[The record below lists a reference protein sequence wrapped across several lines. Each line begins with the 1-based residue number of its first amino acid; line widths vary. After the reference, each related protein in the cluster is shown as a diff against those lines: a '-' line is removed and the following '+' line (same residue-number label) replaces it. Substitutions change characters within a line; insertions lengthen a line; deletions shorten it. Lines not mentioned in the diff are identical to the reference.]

1 MEPASTNDDKN
12 FSSKIDESNE
22 SGPLLDIEFQHT
34 GEISIPS
41 RIIDQVIGQ
50 SEAVNIMKKAANQG
64 RHVMLI
70 GEPGT
75 GKSLLG
81 TAMAEMLPRHVLEDT
96 LVVANPEN
104 PNNPKIVTLPSG
116 EGRARVEI
124 AAEQARKG
132 ESARSMF
139 AIIIPLLIIVLG
151 TIFSQ
156 GRPEIVLMSIF
167 VGMFA
172 FMVLN
177 SIRSR
182 SEVLIPKILVD
193 NSQTETAPFL
203 DGTGAHSGALLGD
216 VRHDPFQSGGLGTP
230 AHDRV
235 EVGLI
240 HRANK
245 GVLFIDEIGTFHIKT
260 QQQLL
265 TALQEKKFQIT
276 GQSELSSGAMVRTEP
291 VPCNFILVAAGN
303 EETIRNLHPALR
315 SRIRGQGYEVVM
327 QHSLPDSM
335 ANRRKLARFVAQE
348 VAKDHKIPHF
358 DKGAVETIILEARK
372 RSPRKNSFTLKLREL
387 GGLIRAAGD
396 LAIERGL
403 AVVSG
408 REVLDAREYATTLEN
423 QITKQHLARLK
434 DYDLVLV
441 ESAIIGR
448 VNGLSVIGN
457 SAGSVMP
464 IEAEITPT
472 HRSSGGKIIATGQLR
487 VIARESVQNVS
498 ALIKKNMA
506 KDVTNMDIHIQFVG
520 THGVEGDSASITI
533 ATAIV
538 SAITDAPIR
547 QDTAMTGSLSV
558 RGYVLPIGGATYKA
572 EAAIKTGM
580 KRVIIPS
587 QNIGDLH
594 IDQDLKDKVE
604 IIPVNSFAE
613 VLRAAFPP
621 EFAHIADNFDQGD
634 SVDGIQMIQKRKSR
648 KPHSSGTPS
657 M

>member
-1 MEPASTNDDKN
+1 METASIK
-12 FSSKIDESNE
+12 DE
-22 SGPLLDIEFQHT
+22 PILDIEFEHT

-50 SEAVNIMKKAANQG
+50 NEAVNIMRKAAAQG

-81 TAMAEMLPRHVLEDT
+81 TAMAEMLPRHALEDI

-104 PNNPKIVTLPSG
+104 PNNPKIVTLPAS

-139 AIIIPLLIIVLG
+139 SIIIPLLIIVLG
-151 TIFSQ
+151 VIFS
-156 GRPEIVLMSIF
+156 GGDPAIVLMSIF
-167 VGMFA
+167 VGLFS

-203 DGTGAHSGALLGD
+203 DGTGSHSGALLGD

-245 GVLFIDEIGTFHIKT
+245 GVLYIDEIGTFHIKT

-327 QHSLPDSM
+327 KHSLPDSM
-335 ANRRKLARFVAQE
+335 SNRRKIARLVAQE
-348 VAKDHKIPHF
+348 VAKDHKIPHYN
-358 DKGAVETIILEARK
+358 KKAVEAIIMEARK
-372 RSPRKNSFTLKLREL
+372 RSPRKNSLTLKLREL

-403 AVVSG
+403 TVVTE
-408 REVLDAREYATTLEN
+408 REVLDAREIATTL
-423 QITKQHLARLK
+423 
-434 DYDLVLV
+434 
-441 ESAIIGR
+441 
-448 VNGLSVIGN
+448 
-457 SAGSVMP
+457 
-464 IEAEITPT
+464 
-472 HRSSGGKIIATGQLR
+472 
-487 VIARESVQNVS
+487 
-498 ALIKKNMA
+498 
-506 KDVTNMDIHIQFVG
+506 
-520 THGVEGDSASITI
+520 
-533 ATAIV
+533 
-538 SAITDAPIR
+538 
-547 QDTAMTGSLSV
+547 
-558 RGYVLPIGGATYKA
+558 
-572 EAAIKTGM
+572 
-580 KRVIIPS
+580 
-587 QNIGDLH
+587 
-594 IDQDLKDKVE
+594 
-604 IIPVNSFAE
+604 
-613 VLRAAFPP
+613 
-621 EFAHIADNFDQGD
+621 
-634 SVDGIQMIQKRKSR
+634 
-648 KPHSSGTPS
+648 
-657 M
+657 

>member
-1 MEPASTNDDKN
+1 MEPSDENSSNGANQEST
-12 FSSKIDESNE
+12 I
-22 SGPLLDIEFQHT
+22 LDIDFGNT

-50 SEAVNIMKKAANQG
+50 EIAVNVLRKAAAQG

-81 TAMAEMLPRHVLEDT
+81 SAMAEMLPKNILEDI

-104 PNNPKIVTLPSG
+104 PNNPKVVTLPAG

-139 AIIIPLLIIVLG
+139 AIVIPLLIVVLG
-151 TIFSQ
+151 AIFSA
-156 GRPEIVLMSIF
+156 GDPAIILMSIF
-167 VGMFA
+167 VGLFA

-177 SIRSR
+177 SVRSR
-182 SEVLIPKILVD
+182 SDVLIPKILVD
-193 NSQTETAPFL
+193 NSQIETAPFY
-203 DGTGAHSGALLGD
+203 DGTGSHSGGLLGD

-230 AHDRV
+230 PHERV

-240 HRANK
+240 HKAHK
-245 GVLFIDEIGTFHIKT
+245 GVLYIDEIGTFHIKT

-276 GQSELSSGAMVRTEP
+276 GQSELSSGAMVRTDP
-291 VPCNFILVAAGN
+291 VPCNFVLIAAGN

-315 SRIRGQGYEVVM
+315 SRIRGQGYELVM
-327 QHSLPDSM
+327 RHSMQDSM
-335 ANRRKLARFVAQE
+335 PNRRKIARFVAQE

-358 DKGAVETIILEARK
+358 TKEAVEMIILESRK
-372 RSPRKNSFTLKLREL
+372 RSPRKHSLTLKLREL

-396 LAIERGL
+396 LAIEREKPMVT
-403 AVVSG
+403 AD
-408 REVLDAREYATTLEN
+408 EVIAAREMATTLEN
-423 QITKQHLARLK
+423 QLTTQYLERMK
-434 DYDLVLV
+434 DYDLVLI
-441 ESAIIGR
+441 ESTLIGR

-464 IEAEITPT
+464 IEAEITPSQ
-472 HRSSGGKIIATGQLR
+472 RGGKIIATGQLR
-487 VIARESVQNVS
+487 VIARESVQNIS
-498 ALIKKNMA
+498 ALIKKYMA
-506 KDVTNMDIHIQFVG
+506 KDISDMDIHIQFVG

-538 SAITDAPIR
+538 SAIENAPIR

-558 RGYVLPIGGATYKA
+558 RGNVLPIGGATLKA
-572 EAAIKTGM
+572 EAAYKAGIK
-580 KRVIIPS
+580 RIILPR
-587 QNIGDLH
+587 QNYEDLH
-594 IDQDLKDKVE
+594 LDPKTREDME
-604 IIPVNSFAE
+604 IITVDTFAD
-613 VLRAAFPP
+613 VLRNALAP
-621 EFAHIADNFDQGD
+621 EHIALAEKF
-634 SVDGIQMIQKRKSR
+634 KS
-648 KPHSSGTPS
+648 KFENESLKIIKSKKTVPTSSGTPA
-657 M
+657 

>member
-1 MEPASTNDDKN
+1 MEPETNGDSVSNGKSTP
-12 FSSKIDESNE
+12 I
-22 SGPLLDIEFQHT
+22 LDIEFGDT

-50 SEAVNIMKKAANQG
+50 EEAVNVLRKAAGQG

-81 TAMAEMLPRHVLEDT
+81 SAMSEMLPKIVLEDI

-124 AAEQARKG
+124 ASEQARKG

-139 AIIIPLLIIVLG
+139 AIIVPLLIIILG
-151 TIFSQ
+151 TIFS
-156 GRPEIVLMSIF
+156 GGDPTVVLMSIF
-167 VGMFA
+167 VGLFA

-182 SEVLIPKILVD
+182 SEVLVPKILVD
-193 NSQTETAPFL
+193 NSQTETAPFF
-203 DGTGAHSGALLGD
+203 DGTGSHSGALLGD

-240 HRANK
+240 HKAHK
-245 GVLFIDEIGTFHIKT
+245 GVLYIDEIGTFHIKT

-265 TALQEKKFQIT
+265 TALQERKFQIT
-276 GQSELSSGAMVRTEP
+276 GQSELSSGAMVRTDP
-291 VPCNFILVAAGN
+291 VPCAFVLVAAGN

-327 QHSLPDSM
+327 ETSM
-335 ANRRKLARFVAQE
+335 KDTMSNRRKLARFVAQE

-358 DKGAVETIILEARK
+358 TKGAVETVILEARR
-372 RSPRKNSFTLKLREL
+372 RSPRKNSLTLKLREL

-396 LAIERGL
+396 LAIERNL
-403 AVVSG
+403 T
-408 REVLDAREYATTLEN
+408 EVAAQEVIEARDLSTTLES
-423 QITKQHLARLK
+423 QLSKQYIARLK
-434 DYDLVLV
+434 DYDLIIIDNAV
-441 ESAIIGR
+441 IGR

-464 IEAEITPT
+464 IEAEITPSLRT
-472 HRSSGGKIIATGQLR
+472 SGGKIIATGQLR

-498 ALIKKNMA
+498 ALIKKYMSQ
-506 KDVTNMDIHIQFVG
+506 DISDMDIHIQFVG
-520 THGVEGDSASITI
+520 TYGVEGDSASITI
-533 ATAIV
+533 ATAVV
-538 SAITDAPIR
+538 SAIANAPIR

-558 RGYVLPIGGATYKA
+558 RGYVLPIGGVTFKTEAAYKA
-572 EAAIKTGM
+572 GI
-580 KRVIIPS
+580 KRVIVPH
-587 QNIGDLH
+587 QNIDDLH
-594 IDQDLKDKVE
+594 LDPEVKENIEVISVKTFADVLK
-604 IIPVNSFAE
+604 
-613 VLRAAFPP
+613 AAFLP
-621 EFAHIADNFDQGD
+621 EYHYLADKFAIDTTSEEINVVKQT
-634 SVDGIQMIQKRKSR
+634 KSIDR
-648 KPHSSGTPS
+648 TIKNPHSGTPTG
-657 M
+657 